1 MKYKAEKNTVQET
14 LIIPGVK
21 NFFGFFFVF
30 LCSHAIIQTKE
41 RKADAA
47 APCGG

>member
-1 MKYKAEKNTVQET
+1 MKYKAEKNTVQEA

-30 LCSHAIIQTKE
+30 YVPML
-41 RKADAA
+41 
-47 APCGG
+47 